1 MPKKKINVIRPTL
14 RHKKRYVTLK
24 FIDPVID
31 LDKQKIFFA
40 LYKSLQKSNGI
51 FVQISTNIT
60 VLEYDFEN
68 TTALIRIN
76 REYLSEFLGSLFFL
90 ESDYGIIKIISVDST
105 IKQVNKLF
113 L

>member
-24 FIDPVID
+24 FIDPIVD
-31 LDKQKIFFA
+31 LDKQKIFSA
-40 LYKSLQKSNGI
+40 LYKTLQKTNGI

-60 VLEYDFEN
+60 VLEFDFEN

-76 REYLSEFLGSLFFL
+76 KDYLSEFLGSLFFL
-90 ESDYGIIKIISVDST
+90 ESDYGVIKVISIDST

>member
-1 MPKKKINVIRPTL
+1 MPKQKINVIRPTL

-31 LDKQKIFFA
+31 LDKQKIFYA

-60 VLEYDFEN
+60 VLEYNSESF
-68 TTALIRIN
+68 TALVRVN
-76 REYLSEFLGSLFFL
+76 KDYLSEFLGALFFL
-90 ESDYGIIKIISVDST
+90 GEEYGVVKVISVDST
-105 IKQVNKLF
+105 IKQANCF
-113 L
+113 